1 MRTWKRKKLNKVWF
15 PLGMAAVFI
24 MLVPYLI
31 LGENAIV
38 TYHDQLDGEMIA
50 YILQAKH
57 LFDGGNLPE
66 FMAGVSKTA
75 LTLPAPAFVLL
86 FLTGNYFAALVVMQM
101 VGSLCGYIGMYL
113 LAKECTACKGIAM
126 VTGVLYAYLPF
137 LPVYGLSQYGLPLLF
152 WCLLQIRKGK
162 RGKRF
167 FGFVIVYALTSS
179 LVLIGFGVLALVAVF
194 MLWELMRGRKVCAL
208 KVGGAGTVMAFVYIA
223 ENLALLKQMLFGGE
237 EETSHKAEYLLVQDS
252 FWEQIKQGVLYG
264 GQHSQGL
271 QIYFLLGTLFVLA
284 IVAMFYSGSFF
295 LQRQKPKI
303 SPLGKKALQMIGLT
317 LGINILLVIVSALWK
332 SEVGVGLR
340 NQWEALGAFQLD
352 RLLWIAPCFWYLM
365 LSSVLAFLGYWYKE
379 VAGTK
384 RVPVVVSGLVML
396 VALLMTGIKI
406 LDVSNLKPN
415 IQKLRIADY
424 GALSYSDYYANGV
437 MEQVKEFLWETTG
450 KEQKDYR
457 VVSLG
462 MDPAAAYYHGFYCL
476 DGYSNNYSLDYKH
489 RFRNIIKPE
498 LDKSEYLTAYYD
510 TWGNRCYLL
519 SSECPG
525 YYTIEKNTFF
535 FNQYEIDTKCLKEL
549 GGEYIISAA
558 YIVNAEEQGLVL
570 LREEP
575 FETKESY
582 YRIFLYG
589 VAE

>member
-1 MRTWKRKKLNKVWF
+1 MRTWEMKKLNKVWF

-57 LFDGGNLPE
+57 LFSGGNLPE

-86 FLTGNYFAALVVMQM
+86 FLTGNYFASLVIMQM

-113 LAKECTACKGIAM
+113 LSKEYTECKGIAM
-126 VTGVLYAYLPF
+126 VIGVLYAYLPF

-152 WCLLQIRKGK
+152 WCLLQIRNGK
-162 RGKRF
+162 YMKRSF
-167 FGFVIVYALTSS
+167 CFVIGYALTSS
-179 LVLIGFGVLALVAVF
+179 LVLIGFGILTLVAVWG
-194 MLWELMRGRKVCAL
+194 LWECVRGRKTNGL
-208 KVGGAGTVMAFVYIA
+208 KVGSALVVMLFVYVV

-237 EETSHKAEYLLVQDS
+237 AEVSHKAEYLLAPDL
-252 FWEQIKQGVLYG
+252 FWEQVKQGILYG
-264 GQHSQGL
+264 GQHSEGL
-271 QIYFLLGTLFVLA
+271 QIYFLVGTIVVLFINVVVYWGELSSPIIKKQLQA
-284 IVAMFYSGSFF
+284 IAMAY
-295 LQRQKPKI
+295 
-303 SPLGKKALQMIGLT
+303 
-317 LGINILLVIVSALWK
+317 GINTVLVLISALWN
-332 SEVGVGLR
+332 SAVGVNLR
-340 NQWEALGAFQLD
+340 NGLEALGAFQLD
-352 RLLWIAPCFWYLM
+352 RLLWIAPCFWYFM
-365 LSSVLAFLGYWYKE
+365 LACVLAFLWYQCRDAVGVKRI
-379 VAGTK
+379 VAW
-384 RVPVVVSGLVML
+384 VSALVML
-396 VALLMTGIKI
+396 VALAMTGVQVLIAG
-406 LDVSNLKPN
+406 NLKPN
-415 IQKLRIADY
+415 IQKLRNADY
-424 GALSYSDYYANGV
+424 EAISYSDYYAIGV
-437 MEQVKEFLWETTG
+437 MEQVKEYLTALTG

-462 MDPAAAYYHGFYCL
+462 IDPAAAYYHGFYCL
-476 DGYSNNYSLDYKH
+476 DGYSNNYSLNYKH

-498 LDKSEYLTAYYD
+498 LDKSEYLTEYYD

-525 YYTIEKNTFF
+525 YYTIEKNSFY
-535 FNQYEIDTKCLKEL
+535 FNHYEIDTESLKEL
-549 GGEYIISAA
+549 GGEYILSAA
-558 YIVNAEEQGLVL
+558 YIVNASEQGLVL

-575 FETKESY
+575 FETEDSY
-582 YRIFLYG
+582 YRIFLYA